1 MFPIFGTANG
11 ANRGSLLDETG
22 ILSCLAMIAPPEY
35 KVCNSPGWKTRAR
48 LNGAGVPSGRM
59 QSVVVE
65 RAGGRKKRIPAA
77 PFFYCKFSEKKGH
90 RMVMKMRRVR
100 EGA

>member
-1 MFPIFGTANG
+1 
-11 ANRGSLLDETG
+11 
-22 ILSCLAMIAPPEY
+22 
-35 KVCNSPGWKTRAR
+35 
-48 LNGAGVPSGRM
+48 M

>member
-1 MFPIFGTANG
+1 MLCKIRLIYSISCHAVAMFPIFGTANG

-65 RAGGRKKRIPAA
+65 RAGGRKKTHSGRSVFLLQIQ
-77 PFFYCKFSEKKGH
+77 
-90 RMVMKMRRVR
+90 
-100 EGA
+100 